1 MLHIQDFVHAFQAEA
16 ALAVEEVGN
25 VRLLEAGLLGEAEAG
40 KIALFNPVPER
51 LAQIFLQ
58 RFEFHGQS
66 IARAYSIV
74 IFLTEL

>member
-1 MLHIQDFVHAFQAEA
+1 
-16 ALAVEEVGN
+16 
-25 VRLLEAGLLGEAEAG
+25 LLEAGLLGEAEAG

-66 IARAYSIV
+66 ITRAYSIV
-74 IFLTEL
+74 IFLAEL